1 MFSQR
6 EQTPC
11 YLPSPK
17 STPCSI
23 YKDFLIKPT
32 QRINID
38 TYSVIFSNY
47 FSSFLSKF
55 ECYILVRICGEIKFR
70 WAIILRIIK
79 LVIKLI
85 KHKSNTAYN
94 EKAIKSK

>member
-11 YLPSPK
+11 YFSSPK
-17 STPCSI
+17 IKPFSI
-23 YKDFLIKPT
+23 YMDFFNKAYSK
-32 QRINID
+32 NKD

-70 WAIILRIIK
+70 WTVILRII
-79 LVIKLI
+79 VIKLI

-94 EKAIKSK
+94 KKINKIKMS